1 MWMTTAP
8 LTAAGSS
15 CIYCSEA
22 FMYSELVA
30 LLTLLYREAVDR
42 FRTQQRIY
50 EPLRFIREDPDSMTA
65 RTNTFGKMLFE
76 AVWWQKRLVV
86 KTKRKKNSK
95 LLGTQQ
101 S

>member
-1 MWMTTAP
+1 
-8 LTAAGSS
+8 
-15 CIYCSEA
+15 
-22 FMYSELVA
+22 MYSELVA

-76 AVWWQKRLVV
+76 AVWWQKRLVG